1 MRYTG
6 KRRTTCLTDRQ
17 TVYAMTVRMTDVLK
31 AARVLS
37 YIRSMNATICSE
49 CSDSGGIRYLGRRM
63 PIMKEGNRSEVHREY
78 MRLSEHKGQF
88 YTQEGAGYD

>member
-6 KRRTTCLTDRQ
+6 KRRTTCLMDRQ
-17 TVYAMTVRMTDVLK
+17 TVYAMTVRMTDGSKVAL
-31 AARVLS
+31 VLS

-49 CSDSGGIRYLGRRM
+49 CSDSGGIRCPSRRM